1 MHKAALALFATLL
14 FTPLTYAQQAAWA
27 EKLFGGELTHDFG
40 TVPRGAQ
47 LKYTFKMTNIYK
59 VPLEITDVKV
69 QCGCV
74 KGEPSTKILQPNE
87 TASFNINMD
96 GRLFN
101 GQKTVR
107 VYVTVGPKFVSTAT
121 LTVSA
126 NARGDVV
133 FSPNELDFANLQR
146 GQNPTKVIDVEYVGA
161 LPDWRVTEIVKT
173 NSAPFDLKVEE
184 LPHPPGTP
192 PKKGYR
198 IMATIKADAPSG
210 AFKQDVILKTND
222 PAGPLLTFHIVG
234 NVQAGLA
241 VSPSP
246 IVVKDLKIGET
257 HTKKV
262 FVRAARPFRIIGI
275 DGQGDGVTVE
285 VPNREDTTQV
295 ITVSI
300 APTKAGDLRKQL
312 LIRTDLDG
320 ERTPLI
326 VEASVEP

>member
-1 MHKAALALFATLL
+1 MRKAVLALFATLL
-14 FTPLTYAQQAAWA
+14 FAPFTYAQQSAWA
-27 EKLFGGELTHDFG
+27 DKLFGGELTHDFG

-59 VPLEITDVKV
+59 VPLEITDVRV

-74 KGEPSTKILQPNE
+74 KAEPSTKILQPNE

-96 GRLFN
+96 GRQFN

-133 FSPNELDFANLQR
+133 FAPNEIDFANLQR
-146 GQNPTKVIDVEYVGA
+146 GQRPTKSIDVEYVGSLA
-161 LPDWRVTEIVKT
+161 EWRVIEIVKT
-173 NSAPFDLKVEE
+173 SSAPFDLRVEE
-184 LPHPPGTP
+184 LPRTPGAP

-198 IMATIKADAPSG
+198 ILATLKADAPTG

-222 PAGPLLTFHIVG
+222 AASPVLTFHIIG

-246 IVVKDLKIGET
+246 IVVKDLKVGET

-262 FVRAARPFRIIGI
+262 FVRASRPFRIVGV

-312 LIRTDLDG
+312 LIRTDIDG

-326 VEASVEP
+326 VEANVEP